1 MKRAFLAICC
11 GAALFASS
19 VAYAA
24 DPVSDK
30 EMADRY
36 TQAAQSGDSDA
47 QFYLAALYS
56 SAVGRARSD
65 EEAFKWFS
73 RAADQGHSHAMLV
86 LSGLYAIG
94 RGVSKDNLSAYRWAY
109 IVSAGTKV
117 DEYRNGS
124 RQLMGVLET
133 RMSPADIRQAKDEAG
148 RWHAVSSPAKP
159 AASNDTGKRD
169 YPVSPAPSAQAP
181 ASPASKSADSTNLPG
196 PRATSGKDGKDGKKD
211 DMNSILDQVPGNLRK
226 RFGF

>member
-11 GAALFASS
+11 GAALFANS

-133 RMSPADIRQAKDEAG
+133 RMSPAEIRQAKDEAG

-159 AASNDTGKRD
+159 AASNDVGKRD
-169 YPVSPAPSAQAP
+169 YPVSPAPPAQAP
-181 ASPASKSADSTNLPG
+181 ASPASKSADTSNLPG
-196 PRATSGKDGKDGKKD
+196 PRATTGKDGKKD
-211 DMNSILDQVPGNLRK
+211 DMNSIMDQVPSNLRK

>member
-1 MKRAFLAICC
+1 MKQAFLAICC
-11 GAALFASS
+11 SAALIVNG

-30 EMADRY
+30 DMADRY
-36 TQAAQSGDSDA
+36 TLAAVSGDSDA
-47 QFYLAALYS
+47 QFYLGALYS

-94 RGVSKDNLSAYRWAY
+94 RGAPKDNLSAYRWAY

-133 RMSPADIRQAKDEAG
+133 RMTPAEIRQARDEAG
-148 RWHAVSSPAKP
+148 RWRAVSSQTKP
-159 AASNDTGKRD
+159 AASSDVGKRD
-169 YPVSPAPSAQAP
+169 FPVSPSPAPSAQAP
-181 ASPASKSADSTNLPG
+181 ASPPSKSADSSNLPG
-196 PRATSGKDGKDGKKD
+196 PRATSGKDGKKD
-211 DMNSILDQVPGNLRK
+211 DMNSILDQVPTNLRK

>member
-1 MKRAFLAICC
+1 MKRALLAILC
-11 GAALFASS
+11 AVALMANSF
-19 VAYAA
+19 AYAA
-24 DPVSDK
+24 DAVSDR

-36 TQAAQSGDSDA
+36 TLSAQSGDSDA
-47 QFYLAALYS
+47 QFYLGALYS
-56 SAVGRARSD
+56 SGIGRPRSD

-94 RGVSKDNLSAYRWAY
+94 RGVSRDNFSAYKWAY

-133 RMSPADIRQAKDEAG
+133 RMTSAEIGQAKTEAG
-148 RWHAVSSPAKP
+148 RWRAVSSQSKPLASSP
-159 AASNDTGKRD
+159 AA
-169 YPVSPAPSAQAP
+169 PPSTSSVAP
-181 ASPASKSADSTNLPG
+181 ARPANQSADSTNLPG
-196 PRATSGKDGKDGKKD
+196 PRATTGKKD
-211 DMNSILDQVPGNLRK
+211 DVNSIMDQVPSGLRK

>member
-1 MKRAFLAICC
+1 MKQVFLAICC
-11 GAALFASS
+11 AAALIANS
-19 VAYAA
+19 VAFAA

-36 TQAAQSGDSDA
+36 TLAAQSGDSDA
-47 QFYLAALYS
+47 QFYLGALYS
-56 SAVGRARSD
+56 SAVGRPRSD

-94 RGVSKDNLSAYRWAY
+94 RGTPRDNLSAYRWAY

-133 RMSPADIRQAKDEAG
+133 RMTPSEIRQARDEAG
-148 RWHAVSSPAKP
+148 RWHAVSAKP
-159 AASNDTGKRD
+159 AAVSSDAGKRD
-169 YPVSPAPSAQAP
+169 LPVVPAPAPAAQAP
-181 ASPASKSADSTNLPG
+181 ASTASKSADSSPLPG
-196 PRATSGKDGKDGKKD
+196 PRATNGKDGKKD

>member
-1 MKRAFLAICC
+1 MKQVILAICC
-11 GAALFASS
+11 SAALIVSP
-19 VAYAA
+19 VAHAA
-24 DPVSDK
+24 DTVSDK
-30 EMADRY
+30 DMADRY
-36 TQAAQSGDSDA
+36 TLAAVSGDSDA
-47 QFYLAALYS
+47 QFYLGALYS
-56 SAVGRARSD
+56 SAIGRARSD

-94 RGVSKDNLSAYRWAY
+94 RGAPKDNLSAYRWAY

-133 RMSPADIRQAKDEAG
+133 RMTPAEIRQAKDEAG
-148 RWHAVSSPAKP
+148 RWHAVSSQSKP
-159 AASNDTGKRD
+159 AVSNDVGKRD

-181 ASPASKSADSTNLPG
+181 ASPGSKSADSSNLPG
-196 PRATSGKDGKDGKKD
+196 PRATTGKDGKKD
-211 DMNSILDQVPGNLRK
+211 DMNSILDQVPTGLRK